1 MQFNIHTQTVDI
13 GNGRTATIETG
24 KLARQADGAVV
35 VKSGNCMILAT
46 AVASEQP
53 KAGVD
58 FFPLTVEYQEK
69 FAAAGR
75 IPGSFHRREGRASD
89 YEVLICRL
97 VDRAIRPMF
106 ADNFVNDTQVLMYL
120 ISADENIE
128 PDSLVGLAASTAL
141 TISSI
146 PFEGPI
152 SEVRVTKIGEQF
164 VVNPTRKE
172 AENASLNII
181 LAGTVDNIL
190 MVEGEAKEASEAD
203 LINAI
208 KAGHEVII
216 KQCHAQTELQQKCG
230 KAKMEV
236 VAPEEDTELEEK
248 VKNFCL
254 SRIEQ
259 VALAALGKHERK
271 GLLKQIKED
280 FLATYT
286 EEELETFNKDLFG
299 RYYAKVEKNT
309 IRNVVL
315 DKKVRLDGRKTD
327 EIRPLF
333 MEVDVLPS
341 PHGSSLFT
349 RGETQ
354 SLTTVTLGSKVDEQM
369 IDKAEELTY
378 NKFMLHYNFPP
389 FSTGEVKMLRGT
401 SRREVGHGNLAMR
414 SLKQILP
421 NDDENPYTIRVVSDI
436 LESNGSSSMATVC
449 AGSLA
454 LMDAGVP
461 FRKHVSGIAMGMIS
475 EGGKY
480 AILSDILGDE
490 DHLGDMDFKVT
501 GTRDGICGVQMD
513 LKVDGLSYEVLAE
526 ALEQARKGR
535 LHILEAMEKCIP
547 AYRPELKPQTPRAES
562 INIPKEFIGAVIGP
576 GGKIIQDIQE
586 KTNTVITIEEIKEK
600 GIGKVTVLSNN
611 KESMKAAWLRINAIV
626 AVPEVGQNYEA
637 EVKSIMPYGAFVE
650 FMPGKQGLLHISEIS
665 HKRLEN
671 LNGVLAEGDKVQVK
685 LLEIDTKTGKFKLS
699 RKVLIPKEAQD

>member
-24 KLARQADGAVV
+24 KMARQADGSVV
-35 VKSGNCMILAT
+35 LRVGNCMLLAT
-46 AVASEQP
+46 AVAAEKP
-53 KAGVD
+53 KEGVD

-89 YEVLICRL
+89 YEVLICRI

-106 ADNFVNDTQVLMYL
+106 ADNFVNDTQVLIYL
-120 ISADENIE
+120 ISADENVE
-128 PDSLVGLAASTAL
+128 PDSLVGLAASAAL

-152 SEVRVTKIGEQF
+152 SEVRVIKRAEQF
-164 VVNPTRKE
+164 IVNPTPQE
-172 AENASLNII
+172 AELASLNII
-181 LAGTVDNIL
+181 LAGTIDNIL

-203 LINAI
+203 LITAI
-208 KAGHEVII
+208 KTGHEIII
-216 KQCHAQTELQQKCG
+216 KQCHAQLELQKKCG
-230 KAKMEV
+230 KEKMTVTAPVEDEV
-236 VAPEEDTELEEK
+236 LYSKIKDFAVE
-248 VKNFCL
+248 
-254 SRIEQ
+254 RIES

-271 GLLKQIKED
+271 ALLKLIKED
-280 FLATYT
+280 FMATYP
-286 EEELETFNKDLFG
+286 EEDLEIFNQELFE
-299 RYYAKVEKNT
+299 RYYSKIEKNT

-315 DKKVRLDGRKTD
+315 SKKIRLDGRKTD
-327 EIRPLF
+327 EIRPLI

-341 PHGSSLFT
+341 PHGSALFT

-354 SLTTVTLGSKVDEQM
+354 SLTTVTLGSKTDEQM
-369 IDKAEELTY
+369 IDKAEELSY
-378 NKFMLHYNFPP
+378 SKFMLHYNFPP

-401 SRREVGHGNLAMR
+401 SRREVGHGNLALR
-414 SLKQILP
+414 SLKQLLP
-421 NDDENPYTIRVVSDI
+421 SDEENPYTIRVVSDI

-461 FRKHVSGIAMGMIS
+461 FKKHVSGIAMGMIA
-475 EGGKY
+475 EDGKY

-535 LHILEAMEKCIP
+535 LHILAAMEACMP
-547 AYRPELKPQTPRAES
+547 TYRPDLKPQTPRAES

-586 KTNTVITIEEIKEK
+586 KTNTVITIEENKEK

-611 KESMKAAWLRINAIV
+611 KENMQAAWARINAIV
-626 AVPEVGQNYEA
+626 AVPEVGNTYEA

-665 HKRLEN
+665 HSRLEN
-671 LNGVLAEGDKVQVK
+671 LDGILAEGDKVKVK
-685 LLEIDTKTGKFKLS
+685 LLEIDNKTGKFKLS
-699 RKVLIPKEAQD
+699 KKALIPKEQQA